1 MFNNFISLIES
12 LLLSYHYFES
22 ASIFLFTLL
31 YSFVL
36 LQCHGDTELNSGP
49 KNLKNKL
56 LSVCHW
62 NINSLTAHNYSNRTQ
77 LKACISLYKYDFACL
92 SETYLDSTTTDNLFG
107 KLFEKIIFNRIYN
120 FLLQEELIN
129 PNQSGFRPSDS
140 CVYQLIAIT
149 HEIFEA
155 FDCNPSLEVRS
166 VFLDISKAFDK
177 VWCEGMLYKLKSM
190 CISAELCNLLENYL
204 FKYQFW
210 VFSFLLFILM
220 IYPTD

>member
-149 HEIFEA
+149 HEIFEV

-177 VWCEGMLYKLKSM
+177 VWHEGMLYKLKSM
-190 CISAELCNLLENYL
+190 GISGELYNLLENYL
-204 FKYQFW
+204 SNRFQS
-210 VFSFLLFILM
+210 VLLNE
-220 IYPTD
+220 